1 MRLSKNFTLRELT
14 KSETAARYGIDNKP
28 NPEFTVNLQK
38 LCETVLQPIRDEYKK
53 PIVIS
58 SGYRCPLLNKIVKGV
73 PGSDHLVGAAA
84 DIHSVS
90 DTIADNKKLF
100 DIILKMIKEKRI
112 NVRQLILEKSGDWIH
127 ISINNKYHSYK
138 HNEVLYR

>member
-1 MRLSKNFTLRELT
+1 MKLSKSFSLRELT

-53 PIVIS
+53 PIVVS
-58 SGYRCPLLNKIVKGV
+58 SGYRCPLLNKVVGGV
-73 PGSDHLVGAAA
+73 AGSDHLLGAAA

-100 DIILKMIKEKRI
+100 NIILKLADEGVIHARQIISEKGC
-112 NVRQLILEKSGDWIH
+112 SWIH

-138 HNEVLYR
+138 NNEVLYR

>member
-1 MRLSKNFTLRELT
+1 MKLSKNFTLREMT

-53 PIVIS
+53 PIVVS
-58 SGYRCPLLNKIVKGV
+58 SGYRCPLLNKIVRGV
-73 PGSDHLVGAAA
+73 SGSQHLVGAAA

-90 DTIADNKKLF
+90 DSKEDNKKLF
-100 DIILKMIKEKRI
+100 NIILKMIDEKQI
-112 NVRQLILEKSGDWIH
+112 TVRQLIDEKNYDWIH
-127 ISINNKYHSYK
+127 ISINDKYHSYRV
-138 HNEVLYR
+138 NEILHR